1 MKLRHARAVAV
12 CAVALVALT
21 GARGSGGG
29 GCDGGSSSS
38 SSGSHRDSDDGT
50 DSTSGGSTGVTT
62 GGASGGNSALRDVK
76 IKECGFD
83 AAGKNMTATLTVEN
97 DSALT
102 DYEYDITVAFKGT
115 AGDTGSATAT
125 AGTAT
130 VTDFPVPSG
139 EKAETEA
146 TTPYTGTGDGSE
158 VTRCEVRRA
167 GRTSTG

>member
-1 MKLRHARAVAV
+1 MKLRHVRAVAV

-29 GCDGGSSSS
+29 GCDGSSSSS
-38 SSGSHRDSDDGT
+38 SSGSHRDSDDDT
-50 DSTSGGSTGVTT
+50 DSTSGGSTGGTS
-62 GGASGGNSALRDVK
+62 GGGSGNSALRDVK

-83 AAGKNMTATLTVEN
+83 AAGENMTATLTVEN

-102 DYEYDITVAFKGT
+102 DYAYDITVAFKGS
-115 AGDTGSATAT
+115 AGGTGSATET

-130 VTDFPVPSG
+130 VTDFSVPSG

-158 VTRCEVRRA
+158 VTRCEVRTA
-167 GRTSTG
+167 SRTSVG